1 MRFDVYNP
9 FLKIQEF
16 LEEQT
21 EKFDAIIIDF
31 HKEVSSETYGM

>member
-16 LEEQT
+16 LNEFDEEY
-21 EKFDAIIIDF
+21 DAIIVDF
-31 HKEVSSETYGM
+31 HKEVSSETY

>member
-16 LEEQT
+16 LE
-21 EKFDAIIIDF
+21 KLKKDFDAIIIDF
-31 HKEVSSETYGM
+31 HKEVSSETY

>member
-16 LEEQT
+16 LEIQEND
-21 EKFDAIIIDF
+21 FDAIIIDF
-31 HKEVSSETYGM
+31 HKEVSSETY